1 MPGALQIVKGVD
13 GNAWC
18 VAVRKRSRQ
27 QCLEHCPPT
36 INKMNIVIVITG
48 PRWSDDIPGIV
59 RRNAWCVAIIKNKT
73 L

>member
-1 MPGALQIVKGVD
+1 MPGALQLAKGVY

-18 VAVRKRSRQ
+18 VAISKRSRQ

-48 PRWSDDIPGIV
+48 PRLSDDISRIV
-59 RRNAWCVAIIKNKT
+59 RRNAWCIAIIKNKT